1 MLIMSKNIL
10 ARLRPE
16 LKAMSVYQV
25 PDAGGLIKL
34 DAMENPYQWSDE
46 INTLWLRYLSQA
58 AINRYPDPDPEGLK
72 QQLKQQFGPQHENID
87 LLLGNGSDE
96 LIQLLVLAVAKPG
109 ASVLTVAPSFSMY
122 QLIAEMLGVSCHCVP
137 LDDKFELDRSAM
149 LAAIEQHDPALI
161 FLAYPNNPTANLW
174 SRDDLQQILEV
185 SQGLVVMDEAYGP
198 FASASFVD
206 QIHRYP
212 NMLLLRTASKLG
224 LAGLRFGWLAADHE
238 LSLIH
243 I

>member
-72 QQLKQQFGPQHENID
+72 PVSYTHLRAHET
-87 LLLGNGSDE
+87 
-96 LIQLLVLAVAKPG
+96 P
-109 ASVLTVAPSFSMY
+109 
-122 QLIAEMLGVSCHCVP
+122 
-137 LDDKFELDRSAM
+137 
-149 LAAIEQHDPALI
+149 
-161 FLAYPNNPTANLW
+161 
-174 SRDDLQQILEV
+174 
-185 SQGLVVMDEAYGP
+185 
-198 FASASFVD
+198 
-206 QIHRYP
+206 
-212 NMLLLRTASKLG
+212 
-224 LAGLRFGWLAADHE
+224 
-238 LSLIH
+238 
-243 I
+243 